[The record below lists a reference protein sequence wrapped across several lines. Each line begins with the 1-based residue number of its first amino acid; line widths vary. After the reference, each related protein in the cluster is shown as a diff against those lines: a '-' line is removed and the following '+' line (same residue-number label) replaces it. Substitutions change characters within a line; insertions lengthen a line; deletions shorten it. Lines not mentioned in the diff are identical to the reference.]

1 MSQAKPMPLVVLIS
15 GAGTNLQAL
24 IDAIAAGEIHGHI
37 TAVISN
43 RPGARGLERAA
54 RAGIPTHVLDHTAY
68 LDRAAFDQAMT
79 ALIDGHTPGLVV
91 LAGFMRI
98 LTPDFV
104 EHYTNRLINIHPSL
118 LPDFRGL
125 KTHERALR
133 AGVKE
138 HGASVHFVNNELDGG
153 PVIMQARVEIR
164 PDDTPEILAARVLQR
179 EHRLYPRAVGL
190 LAAGR
195 LTLRDGQ
202 VWLDHKPLD
211 APLDMDTDGQR
222 MQEN

>member
-1 MSQAKPMPLVVLIS
+1 MSQAEPMPVVVLIS

-24 IDAIAAGEIHGHI
+24 IDAIAAGEIHGRI
-37 TAVISN
+37 VAVISN
-43 RPGARGLERAA
+43 RPGAGGLERAV
-54 RAGIPTHVLDHTAY
+54 RAGIPTHVLDHTVY
-68 LDRAAFDQAMT
+68 PDRAAFDQAMT
-79 ALIDGHTPGLVV
+79 ALIDGYTPGLVV

-98 LTPDFV
+98 LTPGFV
-104 EHYTNRLINIHPSL
+104 AHYTGRLLNIHPSL

-125 KTHERALR
+125 NTHERVLR

-164 PDDTPEILAARVLQR
+164 PGETPEALAARVQQR
-179 EHRLYPRAVGL
+179 EHRLYPWAVGL
-190 LAAGR
+190 FAAGR
-195 LTLRDGQ
+195 LALRDGQ
-202 VWLDHKPLD
+202 LWLDHKPLD
-211 APLDMDTDGQR
+211 APLDMDADMHG

>member
-1 MSQAKPMPLVVLIS
+1 MSQAEPMPVVVLIS

-24 IDAIAAGEIHGHI
+24 IDAIAAGELHGRI
-37 TAVISN
+37 AAVISN

-54 RAGIPTHVLDHTAY
+54 RAGIPTHILDHTAY
-68 LDRAAFDQAMT
+68 PDRAAFDQAMT
-79 ALIDGHTPGLVV
+79 SLIDAYTPGLVV

-98 LTPDFV
+98 LTPGFV
-104 EHYTNRLINIHPSL
+104 EHYTGRLINIHPSL

-164 PDDTPEILAARVLQR
+164 SDDTPGTLTARVQQR

-190 LAAGR
+190 FTAGR
-195 LTLRDGQ
+195 LALHDGQ

-211 APLDMDTDGQR
+211 APLDMDADSQG